1 MSRSPIIQRTLAVAA
16 LSAAIL
22 GGCASGSTSTE
33 AVSTDQTEA
42 VTQDNGTNPA
52 SDTVESK
59 SASSVEDFTNQEA
72 PAPPPDLGFLDQELK
87 KMVEFEA
94 IWQCDLARYAVSDLS
109 DIDALRTERRA
120 QFGVT
125 DESYAAFQDQL
136 SNDATLRQAVADQTA
151 SCIDSGESVQL

>member
-1 MSRSPIIQRTLAVAA
+1 V
-16 LSAAIL
+16 SAAIL
-22 GGCASGSTSTE
+22 GGCASGSSGTE
-33 AVSTDQTEA
+33 EVRADQTEA
-42 VTQDNGTNPA
+42 ATQDNGTETA
-52 SDTVESK
+52 SNDAGNDT
-59 SASSVEDFTNQEA
+59 ASGADDSPNQEA
-72 PAPPPDLGFLDQELK
+72 PAPPPDLGFLDEDLQ

-109 DIDALRTERRA
+109 DIDALRAERRA

-136 SNDATLRQAVADQTA
+136 SADAALRQAVADQTA